1 MCRVVPYLPEI
12 TKSDPFRYFKTSRE
26 IIRLA
31 FMVCVRFTVFVE
43 TGSNSS
49 DTTSLWVRCSHS
61 TVFFRWPV
69 RYVKQPLPVGNS
81 KFWSLMSASSST
93 GRSLQSQRMSQLWT
107 KPPFARAAIADA
119 AFLRMCSGTHFAAQR
134 FSSER
139 PLKESKSAILK
150 LAFRGARGQQSGH
163 GRSGQTT
170 NVRRAPPKG
179 CSPRVGCD

>member
-93 GRSLQSQRMSQLWT
+93 GRSLQSQRMSQLRT
-107 KPPFARAAIADA
+107 NRPNAITDKVDA
-119 AFLRMCSGTHFAAQR
+119 LTLPKCKEG
-134 FSSER
+134 FSSAVQFSQRGSSNITR
-139 PLKESKSAILK
+139 PQKLKTHVLCASVGH
-150 LAFRGARGQQSGH
+150 LAF
-163 GRSGQTT
+163 
-170 NVRRAPPKG
+170 
-179 CSPRVGCD
+179 